1 MYFETPAQR
10 ISLSINT
17 AMPYTHIGDK
27 YFIKEK
33 STSILLVDKVEKTI
47 KTKTYQDVNYVRD
60 IVVIDKENIDNLDFY
75 IFFPENQSWS
85 DGFGFSFRFE
95 DPNFS
100 IIDKLFNEK
109 HIQNKMFALV
119 PYANQNN
126 TMGKVYIGGLPDSI
140 NEKEYRYSTQCK
152 VEENYIPWGCRMKK
166 LNYYNR
172 QKNATYSYTLNSY
185 AVISSNQ
192 YWMIYSFKF
201 FHYVI
206 EKVFKANHKL
216 NFCKYKKAFNDISV
230 VCNKKALEDLGDFD
244 LEFDQGQKMRMQLKD
259 LFRCPNELQC
269 FSMFASNEEDK
280 NAFELGG
287 KFLRLF
293 NITNFF

>member
-1 MYFETPAQR
+1 MYFGTPAQR

-17 AMPYTHIGDK
+17 VMPYTHIGDK

-172 QKNATYSYTLNSY
+172 QQNATYSYTLNSY

-216 NFCKYKKAFNDISV
+216 NICKYKKAFNDISV
-230 VCNKKALEDLGDFD
+230 VCNKKLWT
-244 LEFDQGQKMRMQLKD
+244 
-259 LFRCPNELQC
+259 
-269 FSMFASNEEDK
+269 
-280 NAFELGG
+280 
-287 KFLRLF
+287 
-293 NITNFF
+293 I